1 MTGGVVL
8 SAAVGGRRSRSVSG
22 ARLGRLAGLGC
33 ATAFACWAGRLAGR
47 AVCGRKQQAG
57 SGGWQAVLLLLLPA
71 WARSRGAKLGW
82 FGYSGQMP
90 LFFSSVFFSFSI
102 SYFYPTL
109 CHGFLTLEYMCC
121 QHVYLLVWSSRGH
134 LRL

>member
-1 MTGGVVL
+1 MARITAPEPRGVVGTRVQWRVPCQP
-8 SAAVGGRRSRSVSG
+8 SDGGAWEHLLARVS
-22 ARLGRLAGLGC
+22 LGRLGPAGQGE
-33 ATAFACWAGRLAGR
+33 R
-47 AVCGRKQQAG
+47 G
-57 SGGWQAVLLLLLPA
+57 SVVGLLLLPA